1 MKKPYTKNKKKTKN
15 DEWEKSG
22 LNCTMPVKSVRLKKE
37 SQLDRIERK
46 LDELLKQQPTINITQ
61 PGTWT
66 MPWPC
71 PTIAPEQPTRTH
83 VGTNGDPTI
92 YYSSNGGSR

>member
-1 MKKPYTKNKKKTKN
+1 MKPKKRTV
-15 DEWEKSG
+15 SRRQ
-22 LNCTMPVKSVRLKKE
+22 T
-37 SQLDRIERK
+37 QLDRIERK
-46 LDELLKQQPTINITQ
+46 LDELLSRQPTINITQ

-66 MPWPC
+66 MPWPY

-92 YYSSNGGSR
+92 YYSTNGGSR